1 MKLPS
6 ISKIPKYQKFNYT
19 PRYYDPIKEDLE
31 QRTAMIRR
39 DLEANVTSGRQSPL
53 RNAFRRR
60 SVERNKSNITQLFL
74 IILLLGTFFGYIY
87 YGNEVIYLFIV
98 VIPIY
103 ILLRKNVWF
112 RKS

>member
-19 PRYYDPIKEDLE
+19 PRYYDPVKEDIE
-31 QRTAMIRR
+31 QRTERIKK
-39 DLEANVTSGRQSPL
+39 DLEGNLSLRDRSPL

-60 SVERNKSNITQLFL
+60 TMENRKSNITQLLL
-74 IILLLGTFFGYIY
+74 IILLLGTFCGYIY
-87 YGNEVIYLFIV
+87 FGNEVIYLFIFI
-98 VIPIY
+98 IPYY
-103 ILLRKNVWF
+103 ILVRKKVWF